1 VMLDQ
6 AAQIM
11 TDVVTGVRVVP
22 VQKTARA
29 G

>member
-1 VMLDQ
+1 MLDQ

-11 TDVVTGVRVVP
+11 TDVVTGVRPAP